1 MKLVKQEFEIIKPEM
16 VQFGAACT
24 SVLKHVEKCAR
35 VAYKSEDKI
44 TEDSWQKF
52 TQMLQ
57 DKGHLS
63 VFEHGTVYLTLN
75 DIFRWAGQEND
86 NRKYIEMFKENP
98 YSRVVE
104 AYLPFNGRGFGSD
117 VYRKFF
123 FITTNYRVL
132 IENKCTSLIGFMGSN
147 GDNGPFHHR
156 VTVRFICSRAIANE
170 LVRHRKFSFTQE
182 STRWINYKGKDMEF
196 VIPTEFYNDLQEGI
210 YALSDDCNA
219 PIVWA
224 NSMALA
230 EKTYK
235 ALVNTDVK
243 PQVARGVLPLD
254 LKTEVVM
261 TGFISDWWE
270 FFKLRTAENAHPD
283 MRALIVPLKQ
293 AFFDNNLLNNPE
305 EY

>member
-16 VQFGAACT
+16 VQFGAAGT

-63 VFEHGTVYLTLN
+63 VFEHGTVYIVLN
-75 DIFRWAGQEND
+75 DIYKWAGHQND
-86 NRKYIEMFKENP
+86 NRKFIEMFKENP

-132 IENKCTSLIGFMGSN
+132 LENKCTSLIGFMGSN

-196 VIPTEFYNDLQEGI
+196 VIPTEFYDNLQEGNYI
-210 YALSDDCNA
+210 MSDDYSA

-230 EKTYK
+230 ERTYK

-243 PQVARGVLPLD
+243 PQVARGVLTLD

-293 AFFDNNLLNNPE
+293 AFSDNNLLNNPE